1 MGLVLADPAPVLA
14 PQAGVARALPA
25 TLLPALT
32 KMTKAQASPEE
43 LKVVA
48 AARARLEESR
58 HTGAL
63 PWQRDRQGFA
73 PKATLDG
80 RVL

>member
-32 KMTKAQASPEE
+32 KMTKTQASPEE

-48 AARARLEESR
+48 AAAAQARPQPWLECLLRRAL
-58 HTGAL
+58 
-63 PWQRDRQGFA
+63 
-73 PKATLDG
+73 
-80 RVL
+80 VL